1 MSFLAQSNFKENNVM
16 KIIER
21 FSVLFLLVMV
31 LITLPLVDGHRPS
44 LAENPELS
52 TVIFYVQ

>member
-1 MSFLAQSNFKENNVM
+1 M

-21 FSVLFLLVMV
+21 FSVLFLLVLV
-31 LITLPLVDGHRPS
+31 LITLPLIDGYRPS
-44 LAENPELS
+44 LAENLELS